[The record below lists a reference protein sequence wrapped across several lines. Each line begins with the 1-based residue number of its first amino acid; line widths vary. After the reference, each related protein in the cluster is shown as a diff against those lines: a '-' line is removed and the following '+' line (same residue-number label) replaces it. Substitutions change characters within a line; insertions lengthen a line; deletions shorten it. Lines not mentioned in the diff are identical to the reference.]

1 MKTSSDTSRHFLA
14 LWFPHL
20 STDRLRRENPWRRAV
35 DAPLIV
41 VDRIANALRLTAVDR
56 NAAAAGLHVGMALT
70 DARALF
76 QNLEVATAA
85 PDEDAR
91 LLDRLADWC
100 HRYSPL
106 VAFDP
111 PHGIVLDITGC
122 DHLFGGLEAML
133 RDVVTQLRK
142 NGFAVK
148 AAISGNARA
157 ARALARFSRGGV
169 FSADDNDIIF
179 KNDNIFDDGNDSI
192 LRNLPLISLEIEEM
206 SLVGLKRAG
215 LRTIG
220 DVAALPRA
228 ALTARFGEAVVERL
242 DALFGR
248 AAKPVSPLRMIPVCV
263 AGRRMAEPLIVMDA
277 VEALLG
283 QLGDELFSFL
293 EERGE
298 GAREIEAA
306 FFRVDGLVR
315 RITVEAGRPLVETA
329 PFFRLIRERLS
340 ALAEPLDAG
349 YGFDAVQLS
358 ALRVER
364 VVHRQTSLDS
374 RRETA
379 SGIDALVDR
388 LSARMGPARILRP
401 LAVDTHIP
409 ERAFSMMPAIHQ
421 TADAYRTG
429 PRHMGDPPA
438 RPIRLFQPP
447 QRIEA
452 VAEVPD
458 GPPMQ
463 FRWRRVLHEVALA
476 EGPERIAPEWWREQ
490 VQEKWEPVFP
500 GKAGTAFP
508 SDLRKTVL
516 QARARDY
523 YRIEDDAGRRFWIF
537 REGLYDRD
545 HAPQWFLQGLF
556 A

>member
-1 MKTSSDTSRHFLA
+1 MRTSSSPSRHFLA

-20 STDRLRRENPWRRAV
+20 PTDRLRRENPWRRAG

-56 NAAAAGLHVGMALT
+56 NAVTAGLQIGMALT

-76 QNLEVATAA
+76 QNLQVANAA
-85 PDEDAR
+85 PAEDQR

-106 VAFDP
+106 VALDP

-122 DHLFGGLEAML
+122 EHLFGGLEAML
-133 RDVVTQLRK
+133 RDVVTRLRK
-142 NGFAVK
+142 HGLAVK
-148 AAISGNARA
+148 SAIAGNASA

-169 FSADDNDIIF
+169 FPAN
-179 KNDNIFDDGNDSI
+179 GEDSI
-192 LRNLPLISLEIEEM
+192 LRSLPLVALEIEEA

-220 DVAALPRA
+220 DVADLPRA
-228 ALTARFGEAVVERL
+228 ALTARFGEALVERL

-248 AAKPVSPLRMIPVCV
+248 ATRPVSPLRIVPVCM
-263 AGRRMAEPLIVMDA
+263 AARRMAEPLIVMEA
-277 VEALLG
+277 VEALLR
-283 QLGDELFSFL
+283 QLGDELFAAL
-293 EERGE
+293 EKRGE

-315 RITVEAGRPLVETA
+315 RVTIQAGRPLVETA

-349 YGFDAVQLS
+349 YGFDAVQLA
-358 ALRVER
+358 ALRVQR

-374 RRETA
+374 RQETA
-379 SGIDALVDR
+379 SGVDALVDR
-388 LSARMGPARILRP
+388 LSARLGPVRVLRP

-409 ERAFSMMPAIHQ
+409 ERAFSMVPAIHQ
-421 TADAYRTG
+421 TADEALARFRFAAEVYRTG
-429 PRHMGDPPA
+429 AHYLGDPPT

-452 VAEVPD
+452 MAEVPD

-476 EGPERIAPEWWREQ
+476 EGPERIAPEWWRAD
-490 VQEKWEPVFP
+490 P
-500 GKAGTAFP
+500 AAAT
-508 SDLRKTVL
+508 
-516 QARARDY
+516 RDY
-523 YRIEDDAGRRFWIF
+523 YRIEDNAGRRFWIF
-537 REGLYDRD
+537 REGLYGHDP
-545 HAPQWFLQGLF
+545 APQWFLHGLF

>member
-1 MKTSSDTSRHFLA
+1 MKTSSDLSRHFLA

-20 STDRLRRENPWRRAV
+20 STDRLRRENPWRRAG
-35 DAPLIV
+35 DTPLIV
-41 VDRIANALRLTAVDR
+41 VDRIANTLRLTAVDR
-56 NAAAAGLHVGMALT
+56 NAAAAGLHIGMALT

-76 QNLEVATAA
+76 QKLEVANAA
-85 PDEDAR
+85 PAEDER

-106 VAFDP
+106 VALDH

-133 RDVVTQLRK
+133 RDVVTRLRK

-148 AAISGNARA
+148 AAIAGNASA
-157 ARALARFSRGGV
+157 ARALARFSQGGV
-169 FSADDNDIIF
+169 FPANGEESV
-179 KNDNIFDDGNDSI
+179 
-192 LRNLPLISLEIEEM
+192 LRALPLVSFEIEEA

-220 DVAALPRA
+220 DVAGLPRA
-228 ALTARFGEAVVERL
+228 ALTARFGEAVVDRL
-242 DALFGR
+242 DALFGHVTR
-248 AAKPVSPLRMIPVCV
+248 PVSPLRMVPVC
-263 AGRRMAEPLIVMDA
+263 AAARRMAEPLIVMEA
-277 VEALLG
+277 VEALLR
-283 QLGDELFSFL
+283 QLGDELFAAL

-315 RITVEAGRPLVETA
+315 RVSVQAGRPLVETA

-349 YGFDAVQLS
+349 YGFDAVQLA

-364 VVHRQTSLDS
+364 VTHRQTSLDS
-374 RRETA
+374 RREAA
-379 SGIDALVDR
+379 SAVDALVDR
-388 LSARMGPARILRP
+388 LSARLGPARVLRP
-401 LAVDTHIP
+401 IAVDTHIP
-409 ERAFSMMPAIHQ
+409 ERAFSMVPAIHQ
-421 TADAYRTG
+421 TADEAGKQFQEKWKPVFRQELRKDKESARSHIAANDYRTG
-429 PRHMGDPPA
+429 PHYLGDPPA

-452 VAEVPD
+452 MAEVPD

-476 EGPERIAPEWWREQ
+476 EGPERIAPEWWRVDPE
-490 VQEKWEPVFP
+490 
-500 GKAGTAFP
+500 AAT
-508 SDLRKTVL
+508 
-516 QARARDY
+516 RDY
-523 YRIEDDAGRRFWIF
+523 YRIEDNAGRRFWIF
-537 REGLYDRD
+537 REGLYGRD
-545 HAPQWFLQGLF
+545 HAPQWFLHGLF

>member
-1 MKTSSDTSRHFLA
+1 
-14 LWFPHL
+14 
-20 STDRLRRENPWRRAV
+20 
-35 DAPLIV
+35 
-41 VDRIANALRLTAVDR
+41 
-56 NAAAAGLHVGMALT
+56 MALT

-85 PDEDAR
+85 PAEDQR
-91 LLDRLADWC
+91 LLGQLADWC

-111 PHGIVLDITGC
+111 PHGIVLDVTGC

-133 RDVVTQLRK
+133 RDVVTRLRK
-142 NGFAVK
+142 YGFAVK
-148 AAISGNARA
+148 AAISGNAAA

-169 FSADDNDIIF
+169 FSDVGD
-179 KNDNIFDDGNDSI
+179 DSI
-192 LRNLPLISLEIEEM
+192 LRLPLVALEIEET

-215 LRTIG
+215 LRELG

-228 ALTARFGEAVVERL
+228 ALTARFGEAVVNRL

-248 AAKPVSPLRMIPVCV
+248 AARPVSPLRMVPVST
-263 AGRRMAEPLIVMDA
+263 AQRRMAEPLIAMEA
-277 VEALLG
+277 VEMLLR
-283 QLGDELFSFL
+283 QLGDELFSSL

-306 FFRVDGLVR
+306 FFRVDGQVR
-315 RITVEAGRPLVETA
+315 RIAVQAGRPLVETA
-329 PFFRLIRERLS
+329 PFFRLIGERLS
-340 ALAEPLDAG
+340 ALSEPLDAG
-349 YGFDAVQLS
+349 YGFDAVQLA

-364 VVHRQTSLDS
+364 VVHRQTSLDV

-379 SGIDALVDR
+379 SGIGALVDR
-388 LSARMGPARILRP
+388 LSARLGPARVQRS
-401 LAVDTHIP
+401 LAVDSHIP

-421 TADAYRTG
+421 TADEALARPRFASDGYRTV
-429 PRHMGDPPA
+429 GDPPA

-452 VAEVPD
+452 VAGLPD

-476 EGPERIAPEWWREQ
+476 EGPERIAPEWWR
-490 VQEKWEPVFP
+490 
-500 GKAGTAFP
+500 
-508 SDLRKTVL
+508 DNLD
-516 QARARDY
+516 ARARDY
-523 YRIEDDAGRRFWIF
+523 YRIEDNAGRRFWIF
-537 REGLYDRD
+537 REGLYGRD
-545 HAPQWFLQGLF
+545 HAPQWFLHGLF

>member
-1 MKTSSDTSRHFLA
+1 MGPSSGPPRHFLA

-56 NAAAAGLHVGMALT
+56 SAAAAGLQIGMALT

-76 QNLEVATAA
+76 QNLEVATATPA
-85 PDEDAR
+85 EDAR

-106 VAFDP
+106 VAFDL

-133 RDVVTQLRK
+133 RDVVTRLRK

-148 AAISGNARA
+148 AAISGNAAA
-157 ARALARFSRGGV
+157 ARAYARFSRGGV
-169 FSADDNDIIF
+169 LS
-179 KNDNIFDDGNDSI
+179 DDGNDSI
-192 LRNLPLISLEIEEM
+192 LRSLPLIALEVEEA
-206 SLVGLKRAG
+206 SLVELKRAG
-215 LRTIG
+215 LRSIG

-228 ALTARFGEAVVERL
+228 ALTARFGEAVVEHL

-248 AAKPVSPLRMIPVCV
+248 AARPVSPLRIIPVCI
-263 AGRRMAEPLIVMDA
+263 AERRMAEPLIVMEA
-277 VEALLG
+277 VETLLR
-283 QLGDELFSFL
+283 QLGDELFIAL
-293 EERGE
+293 EKRGE

-315 RITVEAGRPLVETA
+315 RISVQAGRPLVETA

-340 ALAEPLDAG
+340 ALADPLDAG

-388 LSARMGPARILRP
+388 LSARMGPARVLRP

-421 TADAYRTG
+421 TADEALARTRFTPDEYRTG
-429 PRHMGDPPA
+429 PRHLGDPPA
-438 RPIRLFQPP
+438 RPLRLFQPP

-463 FRWRRVLHEVALA
+463 FRWRRVLHQVTLA
-476 EGPERIAPEWWREQ
+476 EGPERIAPEWWR
-490 VQEKWEPVFP
+490 
-500 GKAGTAFP
+500 GNLASGSGTGPEAC
-508 SDLRKTVL
+508 T
-516 QARARDY
+516 RDY
-523 YRIEDDAGRRFWIF
+523 YRIEDNAGRRFWIF
-537 REGLYDRD
+537 REGLYGRD
-545 HAPQWFLQGLF
+545 HAPQWFLHGLF

>member
-1 MKTSSDTSRHFLA
+1 MKTSLGPSRHFLA

-20 STDRLRRENPWRRAV
+20 PTDRLRRENPWRRAG
-35 DAPLIV
+35 DTPLIV

-56 NAAAAGLHVGMALT
+56 NAAAAGLETGMALT

-76 QNLEVATAA
+76 QTLEVVNAA
-85 PDEDAR
+85 PAEDQR
-91 LLDRLADWC
+91 LLQRLADWC

-106 VAFDP
+106 VALDH

-133 RDVVTQLRK
+133 RDVVTRLRK

-148 AAISGNARA
+148 AAIAGNAAA

-169 FSADDNDIIF
+169 LSAGADD
-179 KNDNIFDDGNDSI
+179 I
-192 LRNLPLISLEIEEM
+192 LRALPLVSLEIEEA
-206 SLVGLKRAG
+206 SLTGLKRAG

-228 ALTARFGEAVVERL
+228 ALTARFGEAVVNRL

-248 AAKPVSPLRMIPVCV
+248 ATRPVSPLRVVPVCLAV
-263 AGRRMAEPLIVMDA
+263 RRMAEPLIVMEA
-277 VEALLG
+277 VEALLR
-283 QLGDELFSFL
+283 QLGDELFAAL
-293 EERGE
+293 EKRGE

-315 RITVEAGRPLVETA
+315 RVSVQAGRPLVETA

-349 YGFDAVQLS
+349 YGFDAVQLA
-358 ALRVER
+358 ALGTER
-364 VVHRQTSLDS
+364 VAHRQASLDS

-379 SGIDALVDR
+379 SAVDALVDR
-388 LSARMGPARILRP
+388 LSARLGPARVLRP
-401 LAVDTHIP
+401 IAVDMHIP
-409 ERAFSMMPAIHQ
+409 ERAFSMVPAIHQ
-421 TADAYRTG
+421 MADEALARLRFAPDEYRSG
-429 PRHMGDPPA
+429 PRYLGDPPA

-452 VAEVPD
+452 TAEVPD

-476 EGPERIAPEWWREQ
+476 EGPERIAPEWWRGNPE
-490 VQEKWEPVFP
+490 
-500 GKAGTAFP
+500 A
-508 SDLRKTVL
+508 S
-516 QARARDY
+516 ARDY
-523 YRIEDDAGRRFWIF
+523 YRIEDNAGRRFWIF
-537 REGLYDRD
+537 REGLYGRD
-545 HAPQWFLQGLF
+545 QAPQWFLHGLF